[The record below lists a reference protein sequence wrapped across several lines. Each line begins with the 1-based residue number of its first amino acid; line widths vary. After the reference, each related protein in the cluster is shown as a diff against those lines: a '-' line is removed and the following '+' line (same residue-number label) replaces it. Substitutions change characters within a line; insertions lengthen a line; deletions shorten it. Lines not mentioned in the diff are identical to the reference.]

1 MKKAISVLLLGL
13 ALAAGLSGCGYPE
26 LYERIL
32 VHGIGVDLCP
42 EGYRVTV
49 RSSSSAED
57 EGEELFTC
65 QGETVLEAL
74 SSLSLSTGR
83 EPFYSHNYLVVFGKE
98 CARQGLD
105 RCLDFFIR
113 YYNTRPAVSVFLAE
127 DTAEAVLS
135 VERDGKLL
143 KMSQLEAL
151 GSGGRYNGQSAHVEL
166 LDFVN
171 GVLREGGSP
180 VLPVLAAE
188 EEGVRV
194 TGTAYFEGCR
204 LKSTLDLDQSR
215 GFLAASDRLEQ
226 GELVVSGPELGTVTL
241 SLKESSARVRLDSL
255 EAGPSFTVSIEVQA
269 DVSAKA
275 GGSGGP
281 DFYPSL
287 ERAAGELLAGQ
298 AESAIRQAVVEDR
311 CDILGFG
318 NQIYRQR
325 PGYWRENG
333 ENWKELMGVGSYQVQ
348 ARVTVR
354 RLEEETLRGMG

>member
-1 MKKAISVLLLGL
+1 MRKAITLLLGL
-13 ALAAGLSGCGYPE
+13 ALAASLSGCGYPE

-32 VHGIGVDLCP
+32 VHGIGVDLAP

-83 EPFYSHNYLVVFGKE
+83 EPFYSHNYLVVFGQE

-135 VERDGKLL
+135 AERDGKLL

-171 GVLREGGSP
+171 GVLREGGAP
-180 VLPVLAAE
+180 VMPVLAAE
-188 EEGVRV
+188 EGGARV

-204 LKSTLDLDQSR
+204 LKSTLNLDQSR
-215 GFLAASDRLEQ
+215 GYLAASDQLEE
-226 GELVVSGPELGTVTL
+226 GELVVSAPELGVVTL
-241 SLKESSARVRLDSL
+241 SLKEASSRCRTSQVEEGL
-255 EAGPSFTVSIEVQA
+255 GFTIEVQAEA
-269 DVSAKA
+269 DVSAK
-275 GGSGGP
+275 SGGGGA
-281 DFYPSL
+281 DFYPQL
-287 ERAAGELLAGQ
+287 EQAAGQLLAQQ

-311 CDILGFG
+311 CDIFGFG
-318 NQIYRQR
+318 NQLYRQS

-333 ENWKELMGVGSYQVQ
+333 ANWKEQMASASYRVQ
-348 ARVTVR
+348 ARVKVR
-354 RLEEETLRGMG
+354 RLEEETLQGLG